1 LRARGREPEKKKPQ
15 IPRRALQRLLKIFL
29 ETPQPQKKSQPMQDT
44 NVRGPSGECA
54 VASMEARVCS
64 RINIWNCKR
73 KSNKQ
78 LGPLKELLGTLQIFT
93 TIMSLLSALPSHRL
107 KNKRETQGS
116 FKLPRHTGLI
126 CYKSFQN

>member
-1 LRARGREPEKKKPQ
+1 
-15 IPRRALQRLLKIFL
+15 
-29 ETPQPQKKSQPMQDT
+29 MQDT

-54 VASMEARVCS
+54 VASVEARVRS

-93 TIMSLLSALPSHRL
+93 TIISPLPALSSHRL
-107 KNKRETQGS
+107 NDGQETQGS
-116 FKLPRHTGLI
+116 FKRPRVFIQIILLLRHGNFWISRTMH
-126 CYKSFQN
+126 

>member
-1 LRARGREPEKKKPQ
+1 M
-15 IPRRALQRLLKIFL
+15 

-54 VASMEARVCS
+54 VASVEARVRS

-78 LGPLKELLGTLQIFT
+78 LGPLKELLGTLEIFT
-93 TIMSLLSALPSHRL
+93 TIMSLLPELPSHRL
-107 KNKRETQGS
+107 KNIQETQGF

-126 CYKSFQN
+126 GYKSFQNEHSKGVVL